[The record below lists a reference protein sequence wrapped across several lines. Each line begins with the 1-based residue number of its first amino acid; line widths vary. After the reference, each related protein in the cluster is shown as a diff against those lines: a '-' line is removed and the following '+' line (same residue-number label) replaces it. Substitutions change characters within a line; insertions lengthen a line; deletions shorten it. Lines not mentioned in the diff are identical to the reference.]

1 MVGLRSLL
9 AMVLGLWLVG
19 AACAQIESIAIAG
32 DGEFTRITL
41 TSQTELNAEIFMGR
55 GPDGRIIQVLPE
67 HHTLSRDPYY
77 GLPTG
82 GVGAYTVDT
91 DRIVFELDRP
101 MMIARELTLPPT
113 GSEPSYRF
121 ILDLSRVSDARFE
134 QAVAR
139 DSQRLARFIPVSANP
154 SPTPAEPASDISNI
168 EEAAT
173 APSPKPWGLGALV
186 EAARQQR
193 HTVVIDAG
201 HGGRDSGAL
210 VVTGGEEADIVLQ
223 AALALKQEL
232 NKDPRYD
239 VRLTRES
246 DIYIEHEDRVSM
258 ARDWGADLFISIH
271 ADAAA
276 KPDISG
282 ASVYTISSR
291 GEGRIDQT
299 SSKYGWNLPIEDG
312 TPDDVSGILEDLIKR
327 ETKSNSTIFAEFLV
341 PELSRAGPLLRNTH
355 RQKNLF
361 VLLAPDVP
369 AVLVEIGFVTNREDA
384 RRLKSK
390 RGRRK
395 SAQAIKRAI
404 DAYFDRQDLLLA
416 SN

>member
-1 MVGLRSLL
+1 MVNIRSVVASL
-9 AMVLGLWLVG
+9 LGLWLV
-19 AACAQIESIAIAG
+19 AAAQAQIESIAIAG
-32 DGEFTRITL
+32 DGEFTRITM
-41 TSQTELNAEIFMGR
+41 TSQTELNAEIFVGS
-55 GPDGRIIQVLPE
+55 GPDGLVLQVLPE
-67 HHTLSRDPYY
+67 THTLSGDPYY

-82 GVGAYTVDT
+82 GVAAYTIDT
-91 DRIVFELDRP
+91 DRIIFELDLP

-121 ILDLSRVSDARFE
+121 ILDLSRVSQARFE
-134 QAVAR
+134 QAASR
-139 DSQRLARFIPVSANP
+139 DAQRLARFIQASASPAPAQPVVAP
-154 SPTPAEPASDISNI
+154 VVAAAAS
-168 EEAAT
+168 
-173 APSPKPWGLGALV
+173 APSPKPWGLGAIV
-186 EAARQQR
+186 EAAKRQR

-223 AALALKQEL
+223 TAIALKEAL
-232 NKDPRYD
+232 SEDLRYD
-239 VRLTRES
+239 VRLTRET
-246 DIYIEHEDRVSM
+246 DVYVEHEDRVSM

-276 KPDISG
+276 KPDIAG

-395 SAQAIKRAI
+395 SAEAIKRAI